1 VTGGKG
7 MGRGGCASSDGSS
20 GSPPWLPSPLS
31 PTKTSPR
38 TVEKCSGESPW
49 SVALVQRLEE
59 SGEWG
64 FPLVVPLSIS
74 SLLWE
79 QGRSFFLFVNYIS
92 TLDLLSEN

>member
-64 FPLVVPLSIS
+64 FF
-74 SLLWE
+74 LWL
-79 QGRSFFLFVNYIS
+79 FPFLFPVS
-92 TLDLLSEN
+92 SGSKGGLFSFS